1 MGTPE
6 VVSLKWSL
14 ALHTRHRN
22 TQRYLLKK
30 EGEANVWGQVAAR
43 NDGPF
48 RFRVMFAQVLY
59 MLRPVFPEHLGIEV
73 LGGMGHGQGRGL
85 PWWRRE
91 QLGWE
96 GHVSYGLTCLVMLD
110 APRQPL
116 PGSPGS
122 GAGAGWGGWLSTKV
136 TVFAALEVTSQ
147 CPWVCVSGV
156 ATHIILNMSLI

>member
-59 MLRPVFPEHLGIEV
+59 TLRLVFPEHLGIEV
-73 LGGMGHGQGRGL
+73 LGGMGHGQGRGP
-85 PWWRRE
+85 PWWLWE

-122 GAGAGWGGWLSTKV
+122 GDGAGVGVGVVAIHKGYSVRCPGGDLAV
-136 TVFAALEVTSQ
+136 PLG
-147 CPWVCVSGV
+147 VCVRGGH
-156 ATHIILNMSLI
+156 THHP

>member
-14 ALHTRHRN
+14 ALHRRRRN

-30 EGEANVWGQVAAR
+30 EGEANVWGQVAAG

-59 MLRPVFPEHLGIEV
+59 TLRPVFPEHLGIEV
-73 LGGMGHGQGRGL
+73 LGGMGHGQGRGR
-85 PWWRRE
+85 PWWLRE

-96 GHVSYGLTCLVMLD
+96 GHVSYGLTCLVMHD
-110 APRQPL
+110 APRQPW
-116 PGSPGS
+116 PGSPPR
-122 GAGAGWGGWLSTKV
+122 GGRLSTKV
-136 TVFAALEVTSQ
+136 TVCAALEVTSQ